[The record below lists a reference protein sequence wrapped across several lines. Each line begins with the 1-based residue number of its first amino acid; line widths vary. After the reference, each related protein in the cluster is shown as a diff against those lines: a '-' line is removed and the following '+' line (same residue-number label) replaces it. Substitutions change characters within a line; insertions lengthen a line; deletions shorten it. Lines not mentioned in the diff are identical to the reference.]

1 MSRYNP
7 HHVHA
12 PTVYAA
18 AERLKNQCFANSLS
32 VFVEGRQLWTPSN
45 IQQLQVHFADNL
57 DPKEGSF
64 YEKLQKQLE
73 PTPPS
78 AKQLMAEMIWLCHLF
93 PSNLKP
99 PKKREAAVRVWGW
112 SGEELAADHP
122 MLSDPV
128 LGGLGS
134 GGRGLLS
141 YRWRELQYIIHIAGA
156 LKAVDEVARVRLCND
171 PWGFST
177 WLDGLAEGATRQF
190 RNILPHL
197 LFPDQFER
205 ISVSGD
211 KVEILTE
218 LAELPQNVV
227 KALSCTERDQRLL
240 KLRERLEAEAQGPI
254 DFYVEP
260 QRSRWNPV
268 DEQAPEQN
276 APAAEYFD
284 DAEDFD
290 NVVEEEQPREID
302 EPLNQILYGPP
313 GTGKTHETAIR
324 ALKILDPE
332 FLTEAAGDEK
342 AIRQRYR
349 ELEGQG
355 RIRFVTF
362 HQSYGYED
370 FVEGIKAETR
380 PDGSIRYHVAD
391 GVFKE
396 FCSPLA
402 VGANLG
408 GYRIESS
415 TDEIL
420 WLRKPNDA
428 KLGLPWA
435 VIRELRGMVD
445 NHELSIDDFDE
456 KIGSRYNGVH
466 DKHLVTGH
474 RNVFKRILQR
484 MDNPASTLPPK
495 VFIIDEINRGNVS
508 KIFGELITLI
518 EPSKR
523 AGTNTSASTV
533 LPYSRERFV
542 VPSNV
547 FIIGTMNTADR
558 SLTGL
563 DLALRRRFHFEE
575 LEPDATKLAGIEIGG
590 VNISDF
596 LTAINVRI
604 EALLDREHRLGH
616 AYFMPLREPGATLE
630 RFQKIFRY
638 QIVPLL
644 QEYFFDD
651 WQKIHW
657 VLNDHNKQ
665 DSAHVFVAPNDAST
679 VSGLKDVAGG
689 LARNGW
695 KLNFGAFDKIEAYRA
710 VIGAE

>member
-1 MSRYNP
+1 MSRFNP
-7 HHVHA
+7 HHAHA
-12 PTVYAA
+12 PAVYNA
-18 AERLKNQCFANSLS
+18 AEKFKIQCLVSDGSIFADD
-32 VFVEGRQLWTPSN
+32 RTLWTAEN
-45 IQQLQVHFADNL
+45 IQQLQVHFSENL
-57 DPKEGSF
+57 DEGEGGF
-64 YEKLQKQLE
+64 YEKLELQLALT
-73 PTPPS
+73 TP
-78 AKQLMAEMIWLCHLF
+78 ATKQLMSEMIWLVHLF
-93 PSNLKP
+93 PTNIGPL
-99 PKKREAAVRVWGW
+99 KKREAAIRVWSW
-112 SGEELAADHP
+112 SGERLEADHQ
-122 MLSDPV
+122 MLSDDV

-141 YRWRELQYIIHIAGA
+141 FRWRELRYVIQIAGA
-156 LKAVDEVARVRLCND
+156 LKSIEQAQRAQLCND
-171 PWGFST
+171 GWAFST
-177 WLDGLAEGATRQF
+177 WLDGFSEEGNRQL

-197 LFPDQFER
+197 LFPDNFER
-205 ISVSGD
+205 ISVSSD
-211 KVEILTE
+211 KDKILIRLGKFPANE
-218 LAELPQNVV
+218 V
-227 KALSCTERDQRLL
+227 KALGGTEKDHRLL
-240 KLRERLEAEAQGPI
+240 ELRRELEKAGGAPI
-254 DFYVEP
+254 DFYVDP
-260 QRSRWNPV
+260 QRSVWNPV
-268 DEQAPEQN
+268 EAPV
-276 APAAEYFD
+276 AAETQIEEIEDLD
-284 DAEDFD
+284 D
-290 NVVEEEQPREID
+290 VVEEEQPREID

-456 KIGSRYNGVH
+456 KIGSRYSGVH

-484 MDNPASTLPPK
+484 MDSPANILPAK

-523 AGTNTSASTV
+523 AGTDTPASTV

-542 VPSNV
+542 IPSNI

-563 DLALRRRFHFEE
+563 DLALRRRFHFDE

-710 VIGAE
+710 VIGVE